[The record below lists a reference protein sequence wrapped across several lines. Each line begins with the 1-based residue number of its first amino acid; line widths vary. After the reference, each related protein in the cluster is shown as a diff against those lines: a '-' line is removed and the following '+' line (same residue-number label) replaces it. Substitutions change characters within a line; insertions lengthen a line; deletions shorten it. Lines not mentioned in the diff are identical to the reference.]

1 MKIIENNP
9 YRILGVYAN
18 AQKKEILANLGK
30 ATAFLKVGKSVEF
43 PLDLKG
49 LLPDL
54 QRTSDMISNANSQ
67 IAIAQDQL
75 KYTQFWFLKI
85 TPIDDVAYNHLL
97 AGNISEAENIW
108 TKQDNISSLQNR
120 LICSLIHDNYTSAIA
135 FAETLYSKFG
145 DNYISTIDPNSILKM
160 TGQQLMEQ
168 FIDTL
173 CEECDPVELLG
184 HSSLSQ
190 TKAYLGAKVID
201 PLKDKILQE
210 VTKAKNTD
218 RSDHMARKKAGEN
231 LIKVAVPML
240 KQLKSII
247 GANDI
252 QYQMIADKV
261 GLEVLQCG
269 IDYYK
274 GSEAA
279 KTAMSMLKHA
289 QSIVVGSMAKQRC
302 NDNVEQ
308 LNSIIANLPPD
319 EVKNENKA
327 INAELAKYNTLP
339 DKISHAVDLLNNTK
353 PHLTSIKQKLG
364 TTNSY
369 YLKISTRI
377 VSAALHNV
385 IEEVNDIQNTTEPDN
400 MMSFL
405 LIKSVFSKAW
415 EATRIMDK
423 FDMDSS
429 FKSHYDANRSTLKS
443 MCESVG
449 INTGKLVSGNPNPPK
464 PQPIPTPRPTP
475 PRPTPKPVPP
485 RPEPQ
490 SKNNGCLTEIIIF
503 AIVAVIMELII
514 TSVDGDGGV
523 GTCITLMFIAPFIHT
538 VFFEK

>member
-97 AGNISEAENIW
+97 AGNLGEAENIW

-120 LICSLIHDNYTSAIA
+120 LICSLIQDNYASAIA

-184 HSSLSQ
+184 YSSLSQ

-210 VTKAKNTD
+210 VARAKNTD

-269 IDYYK
+269 IDYYN
-274 GSEAA
+274 GSEEDDAA
-279 KTAMSMLKHA
+279 HKAMKIQKTATN
-289 QSIVVGSMAKQRC
+289 IVVGKMAKDRC
-302 NDNVEQ
+302 NENLAILQD
-308 LNSIIANLPPD
+308 IIKKLPPK
-319 EVKNENKA
+319 EVIKEHTA
-327 INAELAKYNTLP
+327 IL
-339 DKISHAVDLLNNTK
+339 KILESFSKSLQKMSDIKKMITDSK
-353 PHLTSIKQKLG
+353 PHLMSMRAKICADNYPKYLELSTLIVNIALGKL
-364 TTNSY
+364 
-369 YLKISTRI
+369 IS
-377 VSAALHNV
+377 
-385 IEEVNDIQNTTEPDN
+385 EVNGIQERSRIAIMLSGPDKRS
-400 MMSFL
+400 MIDTLGSLVSEAISIMKL
-405 LIKSVFSKAW
+405 L
-415 EATRIMDK
+415 DG
-423 FDMDSS
+423 FDMDDQLRHRYNTNNKTLNDIYLQILGIGSGGGGSS
-429 FKSHYDANRSTLKS
+429 
-443 MCESVG
+443 
-449 INTGKLVSGNPNPPK
+449 SGDDF
-464 PQPIPTPRPTP
+464 
-475 PRPTPKPVPP
+475 
-485 RPEPQ
+485 
-490 SKNNGCLTEIIIF
+490 GCWIY
-503 AIVAVIMELII
+503 LII
-514 TSVDGDGGV
+514 LGV
-523 GTCITLMFIAPFIHT
+523 IILISFLAG
-538 VFFEK
+538 